1 MKKKNKDSLDNC
13 EEKYDFMEVAASLA
27 KENVVSGLGGPFG
40 AVIVSNNK
48 IIGCGQNKVTL
59 NNDPTAHAEIVA
71 IRAACV
77 NLGTFKLKNCVIFSS
92 CEPCP
97 MCFSAIH
104 WARIETIYFAKSRW
118 DAEKIGF
125 DDAELYDEVRK
136 SSDQRKMTMI
146 HLPNKVATAAFSEWE
161 NKVDKICY

>member
-1 MKKKNKDSLDNC
+1 
-13 EEKYDFMEVAASLA
+13 
-27 KENVVSGLGGPFG
+27 
-40 AVIVSNNK
+40 
-48 IIGCGQNKVTL
+48 
-59 NNDPTAHAEIVA
+59 
-71 IRAACV
+71 
-77 NLGTFKLKNCVIFSS
+77 
-92 CEPCP
+92 

-104 WARIETIYFAKSRW
+104 WARIKTIYFSNSRW